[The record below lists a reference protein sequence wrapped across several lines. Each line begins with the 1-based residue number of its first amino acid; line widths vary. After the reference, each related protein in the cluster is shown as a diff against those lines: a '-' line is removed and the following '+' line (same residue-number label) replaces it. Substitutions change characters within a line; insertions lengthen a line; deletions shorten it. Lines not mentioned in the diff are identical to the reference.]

1 MRDCVMQSQMTVDD
15 DDPEVLER
23 HQDDNAWEEAAAAEN
38 KTTFEEMKTWK
49 KLFDKIERR
58 GGD

>member
-1 MRDCVMQSQMTVDD
+1 MQSQMTVDD

-38 KTTFEEMKTWK
+38 ETTFKEMKKWK

-58 GGD
+58 GGV